1 MLKRIASTVK
11 TVVTLVVMAGAA
23 VAFRLSLVMDMI
35 K

>member
-11 TVVTLVVMAGAA
+11 NVAILVVIAGAA
-23 VAFRLSLVMDMI
+23 VAFRLSLAMDMI